1 MRCLSIAAAALAFAI
16 GAAPAMAVD
25 DLEGAKKA
33 VSAATD
39 EQLLAE
45 FRRRYDA
52 RTRPRARDLA
62 FAPAPELAPA
72 PGAVS
77 ELAKYDEVTLV
88 RAVKLTARAIYG
100 PKDER
105 QDFYDLTDDGLR
117 TLARATV
124 ALFTAGAVQPSGA
137 KVSIKTKTLREAEKL
152 CPGEKFEGQPS
163 GAFCSGTLIAPDTV
177 LTAGH
182 CVSEISGGS
191 SPGPVSDT
199 RFVFGYWMSDAT
211 TPPKEIPSEQVFS
224 GKEAINGEFSETRDW
239 AVVRLDRPVPETLAK
254 PVIDWAVEPLRK
266 DQKVFTFGF
275 PSGIPLKYAP
285 NAPVR
290 DIKQTFYVAELSTF
304 SGNSGS
310 GVYDQ
315 ATKKLA
321 GVLVRGE
328 VDYLKDN
335 ANKCQR
341 VHFCPRGGCRGEDV
355 TRIDIVRLTK

>member
-1 MRCLSIAAAALAFAI
+1 MRFLSIAAAALAIAI
-16 GAAPAMAVD
+16 GAAPAMAGDD
-25 DLEGAKKA
+25 DLEGAKRA
-33 VSAATD
+33 ISAATD

-52 RTRPRARDLA
+52 RTRPKARDLS
-62 FAPAPELAPA
+62 FAPAPVPA

-77 ELAKYDEVTLV
+77 DLAKYDEATLV
-88 RAVKLTARAIYG
+88 RAVKLTSRAIYG
-100 PKDER
+100 PRDER
-105 QDFYDLTDDGLR
+105 QDFYDLADDGLK
-117 TLARATV
+117 TLARAAV
-124 ALFTAGAVQPSGA
+124 ALFKAEAAQASGA
-137 KVSIKTKTLREAEKL
+137 KVSLKAKTLREAEKL

-191 SPGPVSDT
+191 SPGKISDT

-211 TPPKEIPSEQVFS
+211 TPPKDIPAEQVFS
-224 GKEAINGEFSETRDW
+224 GKEAITGEFSETRDW
-239 AVVRLDRPVPETLAK
+239 AVVRLDRPVPETIAK
-254 PVIDWAVEPLRK
+254 PVTDWAIEPLQK

-315 ATKKLA
+315 ATRKLA

-328 VDYLKDN
+328 VDYLKDT
-335 ANKCQR
+335 AAKCQR